1 MTPHASFSGHP
12 RFMPA
17 SRPRDKMTGAAG
29 FSLVELLI
37 ATSILAVGLVAVA
50 AGFQFATESVEAGR
64 GHTVATF
71 LAEQRIEAVKS
82 LALLDWTDPRLATGV
97 TAEAYG
103 AIPDAPGYR
112 RDTQIADYGGNDCAD
127 AAPAV
132 VACKRVRVTV
142 RYRLLAD
149 GAGREQQVD
158 LLTVL
163 VART

>member
-1 MTPHASFSGHP
+1 M
-12 RFMPA
+12 
-17 SRPRDKMTGAAG
+17 KGAAG

-37 ATSILAVGLVAVA
+37 ATSVLVVGLLAVVT
-50 AGFQFATESVEAGR
+50 GFQFATESVEAGR
-64 GHTVATF
+64 RHTVATF

-82 LALLDWTDPRLATGV
+82 LALVDWADPRLTAGV
-97 TAEAYG
+97 TTEAFG
-103 AIPDAPGYR
+103 AIPDAPSYR
-112 RDTQIADYGGNDCAD
+112 RETQIADYGGHDCAD

-142 RYRLLAD
+142 RYRPLVG
-149 GAGREQQVD
+149 GAGRERQVD

>member
-1 MTPHASFSGHP
+1 MSDTRPSQAPLGP
-12 RFMPA
+12 R
-17 SRPRDKMTGAAG
+17 RPRGPRDNVTDAAG

-82 LALLDWTDPRLATGV
+82 LALVDWTDLRLAAGV
-97 TAEAYG
+97 TTEAFG

-149 GAGREQQVD
+149 GTGREQQVD

>member
-1 MTPHASFSGHP
+1 MN
-12 RFMPA
+12 R
-17 SRPRDKMTGAAG
+17 AAG

-37 ATSILAVGLVAVA
+37 ATSVLVIGLLAVAT
-50 AGFQFATESVEAGR
+50 GFQFATESVEAGR
-64 GHTVATF
+64 RYTVATF

-82 LALLDWTDPRLATGV
+82 LALLDWADRRLAAGV
-97 TAEAYG
+97 TTEAFG

-112 RDTQIADYGGNDCAD
+112 RDTQIADYGGHDCGD

-142 RYRLLAD
+142 RYRLLA
-149 GAGREQQVD
+149 GGTGREQQVD

>member
-1 MTPHASFSGHP
+1 MTPRASFSGHL

-17 SRPRDKMTGAAG
+17 SRPPLQVNRPAG

-37 ATSILAVGLVAVA
+37 ATSVLAVGLLAVA
-50 AGFQFATESVEAGR
+50 TGFQFATESVEAGR

-82 LALLDWTDPRLATGV
+82 LALLDWTDPRLAAGV

-142 RYRLLAD
+142 RYRPLAD
-149 GAGREQQVD
+149 GAGRERQVD

>member
-1 MTPHASFSGHP
+1 MTPRASFSGHL

-17 SRPRDKMTGAAG
+17 SRPPLQVNRPAG

-37 ATSILAVGLVAVA
+37 ATSVLAVGLLAVA
-50 AGFQFATESVEAGR
+50 TGFQFATESVEAGR

-82 LALLDWTDPRLATGV
+82 LALVDWTDLRLAAGV
-97 TAEAYG
+97 TTEAFG

-142 RYRLLAD
+142 RYRPLAD
-149 GAGREQQVD
+149 GAGRERQVD